1 MTQSTAAT
9 LTILLLVSIGG
20 WSVGQEPKRDIRGG
34 SAGRVAATEA
44 KIAKRDAA
52 VKILSLANADAAKVA
67 GTLRQVLRD
76 EELRAVR
83 IAVYA
88 PANKLILRGD
98 SDVIDILEAIVLQ
111 LDEGPP
117 ARK

>member
-1 MTQSTAAT
+1 MSQNTAAA
-9 LTILLLVSIGG
+9 ILLLLSIGG
-20 WSVGQEPKRDIRGG
+20 WCAGQDLKRDLRGG
-34 SAGRVAATEA
+34 SAASGRATAAEG
-44 KIAKRDAA
+44 KVAKRDAA
-52 VKILSLANADAAKVA
+52 VKILSLANADASKVA

-98 SDVIDILEAIVLQ
+98 SEVIDILEAIVLQ

-117 ARK
+117 AKK